1 MKDILVDLCLV
12 GLLLFCFNGL
22 FNNHHMQNEIFNQN
36 IVSFEEDIENGEVTN
51 YDQGVYDNQEDNTL
65 SKCLK
70 MISDGCI
77 EFIQIIMLIISNFI
91 SKLL

>member
-12 GLLLFCFNGL
+12 GLLLFFINTL
-22 FNNHHMQNEIFNQN
+22 FNNNHIQNEIFQQN
-36 IVSFEEDIENGEVTN
+36 IISFEEDINNEEVIDYN
-51 YDQGVYDNQEDNTL
+51 QGVYDNQEDNYL

-70 MISDGCI
+70 TVSEWCI
-77 EFIQIIMLIISNFI
+77 KLIQIIMLIISNFI

>member
-12 GLLLFCFNGL
+12 GLLLFFINSI
-22 FNNHHMQNEIFNQN
+22 FNNNHIQNEIFNQN
-36 IVSFEEDIENGEVTN
+36 ITSFEEDVENEKVVDYQQGI
-51 YDQGVYDNQEDNTL
+51 YDHQEDNYI

-70 MISDGCI
+70 IVSDGCI
-77 EFIQIIMLIISNFI
+77 KFIQIIMLIISNFI